1 LGTLNVKYLI
11 SLQKL
16 PAGPITLV
24 QHFPEYPAWIYRVER
39 VAPRAYVVPKAIYEK
54 DPKKTIEI
62 LAGRIDPLK
71 EVIVDESVEL
81 PARGSF
87 TGETEILSYGNRS
100 VSLRAS
106 LNRPGILVLSD
117 SFYPGWKVYVDGVE
131 GKVMRANYFFRGVL
145 LPSGSHRVLFRY
157 EPGSFRYGLI
167 ITLITITLLLAFFI
181 RDWAAGKSAIL
192 TRDLPSP

>member
-1 LGTLNVKYLI
+1 M
-11 SLQKL
+11 
-16 PAGPITLV
+16 

-131 GKVMRANYFFRGVL
+131 RRIIRANYFLRGVY
-145 LPSGSHRVLFRY
+145 LPEGKHQVIFRY
-157 EPGSFRYGLI
+157 SPASFRYGKTVTLG
-167 ITLITITLLLAFFI
+167 TLILFLAFLVI
-181 RDWAAGKSAIL
+181 GRKRHGSRKLSA
-192 TRDLPSP
+192 TG